1 MRPSREQGQ
10 NRDTSYFVSTQTA
23 RRQPFFRHERWA
35 NLLSETIVHY
45 DNIGYCLHAYVIM
58 PDHVHLLVTPADSL
72 EKAVQHFKGGFSFRA
87 RKEFAWK
94 ADIWQPGFT
103 DHRIRDDEDWNR
115 HIEYIRTNP
124 IRARLAVGYPYVGFP
139 SPNFPQ
145 GLKPRRLVEE
155 QDVRAEARTLHAE
168 ARTLMLKP
176 VPFMLKTVPFRLKA
190 VPFEGKVLGLT
201 QNSKGFID
209 DRFRQGSATSD
220 AERGASF

>member
-168 ARTLMLKP
+168 AGTLHAEGRTLHAEAGTLHAEAGT
-176 VPFMLKTVPFRLKA
+176 LHAEAGTLRG
-190 VPFEGKVLGLT
+190 EGSWLDAKF
-201 QNSKGFID
+201 KGVY
-209 DRFRQGSATSD
+209 R
-220 AERGASF
+220 